1 MAIDFLHHLDLNQNQ
16 VKNVVID
23 NLTSDAFKEL
33 NANDEA
39 GTAPVA
45 GQAVFITTTSK
56 FRFYDGSAWVTL
68 GETLTAAEVRAMF
81 EVSDTGGDGSLA
93 YDKDTGKFTYT
104 GPSATEVRA
113 HFSNGTGI
121 TITDGQIATTITQY
135 ADADVQAYISEG
147 TGVSISS
154 AGQISIGQ
162 KVATDSD
169 VSFNTVSAEGDIVS
183 KKGNLS
189 IEGNAVIKGNLSVEG
204 DTVTVNQTQVN
215 VTNAF
220 VFEGATADEFETT
233 LTIEEPTKDQSI
245 ALPDASGTI
254 ALTSQLNPFDAADAK
269 TAVGEMVTGNTETG
283 LSVTYQETDQT
294 LDFKLTADPTITL
307 TGDVTGSGTMTNLGD
322 VSITLDTVKNKA
334 YSSLMP
340 KEAASNSFAVAHG
353 LGTDNVI
360 VQLYKGGKLIYA
372 DVTVKDKETVLLEFA
387 KDQAAGTIKVNI
399 LSAAV

>member
-23 NLTSDAFKEL
+23 NITSDAFKEL
-33 NANDEA
+33 NATDET

-45 GQAVFITTTSK
+45 GQAVFITTTGK

-68 GETLTAAEVRAMF
+68 GETLTESEVRAMF
-81 EVSDTGGDGSLA
+81 EVSDTGGDGSLS

-104 GPSATEVRA
+104 GPSSTEVRA

-135 ADADVQAYISEG
+135 SDADVQAYISEG
-147 TGVSISS
+147 TGVSIS
-154 AGQISIGQ
+154 ATGQISIGQ
-162 KVATDSD
+162 KVATNSD
-169 VSFNTVSAEGDIVS
+169 VTFNTVTAEGDIVT

-189 IEGNAVIKGNLSVEG
+189 VEGNAVIKGNLSVEG

-220 VFEGATADEFETT
+220 VFEGATADEFETI

-254 ALTSQLNPFDAADAK
+254 ALTSQINTFDADDAK

-334 YSSLMP
+334 YSALMP
-340 KEAASNSFAVAHG
+340 KESASNSFGVTHG
-353 LGTDNVI
+353 LGTENII

-387 KDQAAGTIKVNI
+387 KDQAMGTIKVNI

>member
-23 NLTSDAFKEL
+23 NITSDAFKEL
-33 NANDEA
+33 NAVEET

-45 GQAVFITTTSK
+45 GQAVFITTSSK

-68 GETLTAAEVRAMF
+68 GETLTTAEVRAMF
-81 EVSDTGGDGSLA
+81 EVSDTGGDGSLS

-135 ADADVQAYISEG
+135 TDADVQNYISEG
-147 TGVSISS
+147 TGVSISA
-154 AGQISIGQ
+154 AGKISIGQ
-162 KVATDSD
+162 AVATNSE
-169 VSFNTVSAEGDIVS
+169 VSFRSVTTEGDIS
-183 KKGNLS
+183 STKGNLS
-189 IEGNAVIKGNLSVEG
+189 IAGNAVIKGNLSVEG

-220 VFEGATADEFETT
+220 VFEGASADEFETI
-233 LTIEEPTKDQSI
+233 LSIEEPTKDRKI
-245 ALPDASGTI
+245 TLPDEDGTI
-254 ALTSQLNPFDAADAK
+254 ALTSQINTFDAGDAK
-269 TAVGEMVTGNTETG
+269 AAVGEMVTGNTETG
-283 LSVTYQETDQT
+283 LSVTYQSEDKT

-307 TGDVTGSGTMTNLGD
+307 TGDVTGSGTMTDLGD
-322 VSITLDTVKNKA
+322 VSIALDTVKNKA
-334 YSSLMP
+334 FSALLP
-340 KEAASNSFAVAHG
+340 KEAASNSFGVEHG
-353 LGTDNVI
+353 LNTENVI

-372 DVTVKDKETVLLEFA
+372 DVTVKDKTSIVIDFA
-387 KDQAAGTIKVNI
+387 KDQAVGSIKVNI